1 MGLMKKLISGRMCL
15 TALTFIVSAFS
26 VALTLWWNR
35 LVSQIIDVMGKG
47 LSIPLNLLSMAAAA
61 VVVCSLSAYIMNL
74 LSAWTVETLAHDL
87 RMGYTRHIASLSFAE
102 IENMNVG
109 EQLSRLQN
117 EINDVS
123 AYLRTQLTP
132 IVEDVIKFIATF
144 SFMLWLNP
152 KLTIIANAPS
162 FLILAYTVLSS
173 RVIGHAAM
181 ETQKANASMNGF
193 ADTLTTLFPV
203 MKLFE
208 ATSLVGQG
216 YNAALEVWEGAA
228 VREER
233 RRSLLMS
240 LSGLMSVIP
249 LLLLFLEGG
258 RQVMDGVTAIGT
270 LYIFINL
277 SGNVSGVLM
286 NLPGRIAMY
295 RRFSANASLL
305 EGFVRVKKRR
315 AP

>member
-1 MGLMKKLISGRMCL
+1 MGLMKKLIAGRMCL

-35 LVSQIIDVMGKG
+35 LLSQIIDVVGKS

-61 VVVCSLSAYIMNL
+61 VMVCTLSAYIMNL

-144 SFMLWLNP
+144 SFMLYLNP

-162 FLILAYTVLSS
+162 FFILAYTVLSS

-181 ETQKANASMNGF
+181 ETQKSNASMNGF

-286 NLPGRIAMY
+286 NLPGRIAMF